1 LLFLVALTIAG
12 LNPETAS
19 AANDATNRP
28 FLAIWR
34 DHAGLHKNSG
44 PYLRIAIWDDGKIV
58 FARDPAKW
66 DHDLLEGRL
75 NAAQVKELKQ
85 AITATG
91 VFELKGNCYLVPDAP
106 VDCVML
112 DCDGKQQ
119 MLYWDEVE
127 SPGYGI
133 NIQPTETHLKFK
145 STWKEVNRL
154 ALQAVPKDS
163 QPYPNRFERPPE
175 SWRLKRPIQSA
186 HLRFKIYDL
195 RTALRIGAVHI
206 PGLVNR
212 TS

>member
-1 LLFLVALTIAG
+1 MKTVSVFLLAALALTIVG

-19 AANDATNRP
+19 AAIDATNRP

-34 DHAGLHKNSG
+34 DHEGLHKDSKA

-66 DHDLLEGRL
+66 DHDLLEGRID
-75 NAAQVKELKQ
+75 ATQVKELKQ
-85 AITATG
+85 AIGATG

-112 DCDGKQQ
+112 DINGKQQ

-154 ALQAVPKDS
+154 ALQAAPKDA

-186 HLRFKIYDL
+186 HLERLK
-195 RTALRIGAVHI
+195 AKVKG
-206 PGLVNR
+206 
-212 TS
+212 